1 MRRWPAAWLLFLIT
15 TASAAATPGCQ
26 FDKLP
31 AGGER
36 LGAWINKSNWLA
48 VENHRLTLQSAETFM
63 PAWRRSP
70 TNERPAATGNLR
82 PVEDYPVVDPLDGQ
96 SRNLGFLLDSRLAV
110 DGLVVLHNGRLVA
123 ERYRNGLAADKP
135 RLLLEATRPL
145 LNLLGA
151 ISISQGKLAAD
162 KPVTRYL
169 PGLASSGGLRK
180 ISLQRL
186 LEGDESLAWPPE
198 ELTAWRQAGGWT
210 GNQAGSDM
218 RAWLAQGGRWEKP
231 SRTEIGAMAAAIPE
245 DDLLAWVLADSNGM
259 PLSRLFCEQ
268 LLVRAKPEHAV
279 LWLSDAQGVE
289 LASGLGLS
297 LRDFARLGQ
306 QLVDARSNRNRSKI
320 PNWFIEALVAP
331 PVLRTVEISGFG
343 KGSERRYGFVRLGGP
358 SPRVALLGG
367 HGTSL
372 YVDVDKRLVVATF
385 ASYPGANSPAEL
397 ALLEQVWKA
406 IERATFATRQGAKP
420 SQ

>member
-1 MRRWPAAWLLFLIT
+1 MIRRWPAACLLLLIT
-15 TASAAATPGCQ
+15 TASPAATPGCQ

-36 LGAWINKSNWLA
+36 LGAWIDKGNWLA

-63 PAWRRSP
+63 PAWRRPAS
-70 TNERPAATGNLR
+70 NERPAVTGNLR
-82 PVEDYPVVDPLDGQ
+82 PVDDYPAVDPLDSQ
-96 SRNLGFLLDSRLAV
+96 PRNLGFLLDSRLAV
-110 DGLVVLHNGRLVA
+110 DGLVVLRNGRLVA

-135 RLLLEATRPL
+135 RLLLEASRPL

-169 PGLASSGGLRK
+169 PALASSGGLRK

-186 LEGDESLAWPPE
+186 LDGDESLAWPPE
-198 ELTAWRQAGGWT
+198 DLAAWRQAGGWA
-210 GNQAGSDM
+210 GSQAGSDM
-218 RAWLAQGGRWEKP
+218 RAWLTQGGRWEKP
-231 SRTEIGAMAAAIPE
+231 QREPLGAMAAASPE

-259 PLSRLFCEQ
+259 PLSRLLCEQ

-289 LASGLGLS
+289 LAGGLGLS

-306 QLVDARSNRNRSKI
+306 QLVDARSSRNRSKI

-331 PVLRTVEISGFG
+331 PALRGAEISGLG
-343 KGSERRYGFVRLGGP
+343 KGSERRYGFVRLAGAAQ
-358 SPRVALLGG
+358 RVALIGS

-372 YVDVDKRLVVATF
+372 YVDFDKRLVVATF
-385 ASYPGANSPAEL
+385 ASYPGAHSPAEL

-406 IERATFATRQGAKP
+406 VERGSGTVK
-420 SQ
+420 